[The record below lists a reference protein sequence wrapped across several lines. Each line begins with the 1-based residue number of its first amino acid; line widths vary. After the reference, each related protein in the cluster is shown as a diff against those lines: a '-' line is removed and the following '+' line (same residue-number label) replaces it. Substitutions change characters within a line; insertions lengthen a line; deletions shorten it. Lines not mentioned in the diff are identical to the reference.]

1 MEEAEDK
8 FGSKAKANAGLTL
21 GIIGTALSCLGGL
34 GAVGGAPLGQNFSGI
49 TEQYYQGQIS
59 NIREIYDMYKI
70 LDNKIV
76 DSSFALYKNQRD
88 EKDALS
94 DRIARLETKQAV
106 ADAVEPWRNQVL
118 QMQIAG
124 ETANRQFA
132 E

>member
-1 MEEAEDK
+1 
-8 FGSKAKANAGLTL
+8 
-21 GIIGTALSCLGGL
+21 
-34 GAVGGAPLGQNFSGI
+34 
-49 TEQYYQGQIS
+49 
-59 NIREIYDMYKI
+59 
-70 LDNKIV
+70 
-76 DSSFALYKNQRD
+76 LYKNQRD

-94 DRIARLETKQAV
+94 NRIAALETKQAV

>member
-1 MEEAEDK
+1 MY
-8 FGSKAKANAGLTL
+8 N

-34 GAVGGAPLGQNFSGI
+34 GGVAGGPVGQNFSGI

-59 NIREIYDMYKI
+59 NIREIYDLYKT

-106 ADAVEPWRNQVL
+106 DAAVEPWRNQVL

>member
-1 MEEAEDK
+1 VNK
-8 FGSKAKANAGLTL
+8 QIKNAGLTL

-34 GAVGGAPLGQNFSGI
+34 GAGAGAPLGQNFSGI

>member
-1 MEEAEDK
+1 
-8 FGSKAKANAGLTL
+8 
-21 GIIGTALSCLGGL
+21 
-34 GAVGGAPLGQNFSGI
+34 
-49 TEQYYQGQIS
+49 
-59 NIREIYDMYKI
+59 MYKI

-132 E
+132 EQTLVNYMNNMFYPVSVSSITIGSGSTSKSTYNPLLITPIAPSITI